1 MIATSGAT
9 AGATLT
15 PMVMKAQIMAA
26 KADRIWV
33 RAYWA
38 MLNSFSGYR
47 TTPAMRGTLH
57 GPCQNGR
64 NPQIP
69 YVMVFLAANKH

>member
-1 MIATSGAT
+1 MIAASGAT
-9 AGATLT
+9 AGVMLI
-15 PMVMKAQIMAA
+15 PIVMKAQIMAA

-33 RAYWA
+33 RAYWV

-64 NPQIP
+64 SP
-69 YVMVFLAANKH
+69 